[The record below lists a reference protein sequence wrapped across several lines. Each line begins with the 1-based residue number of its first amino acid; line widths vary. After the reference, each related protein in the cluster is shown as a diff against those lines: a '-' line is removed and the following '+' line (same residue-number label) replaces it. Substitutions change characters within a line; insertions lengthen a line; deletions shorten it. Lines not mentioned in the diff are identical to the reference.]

1 MEHHQFVSEWF
12 WNYFPWLRKIFR
24 SIFNHL
30 IEWSQLSWIPSLI
43 SYGNVQSGHS
53 EQIGLQKTVS
63 GEPTSFLYDNFET
76 VGVLAGWRSLEEGF
90 AVLNSD
96 RSPYFRAF
104 TKVCLTCSW
113 YQILTWISQN
123 QNLQIREICV
133 SDGHFD
139 IFPLT
144 HIKLACVK
152 LNLMVLKADTHLL
165 ALIC

>member
-1 MEHHQFVSEWF
+1 M
-12 WNYFPWLRKIFR
+12 
-24 SIFNHL
+24 
-30 IEWSQLSWIPSLI
+30 I
-43 SYGNVQSGHS
+43 SYGNVLSDHS

-76 VGVLAGWRSLEEGF
+76 VGVLVGWRSLEEGF

-104 TKVCLTCSW
+104 TKVCLTGSW

-123 QNLQIREICV
+123 ENLRIRKIEV
-133 SDGHFD
+133 SDDHFD

-144 HIKLACVK
+144 DIKLACPK
-152 LNLMVLKADTHLL
+152 LNLVVLRVDTDLVE
-165 ALIC
+165 LIF